1 MIYKLV
7 KASSYLFDCS
17 NYIHIYNQI
26 HNTLY
31 MIQKIRK
38 RTLQFLFFLTQSSN
52 WKVQKTLSTTLSRTF
67 CLEAWLY
74 LEPLLMPFLQLR
86 LDPSH
91 QIKQIENQRGKPKR
105 MMKAN
110 QVQNSYFL
118 PPNLATQAGLHEV
131 ILSRC
136 HSFGLS
142 RITGVSLVISNIW
155 PLLYHE
161 TKYYACLI
169 VLPEYFSL
177 GLAFTSFL
185 QRKSTY
191 K

>member
-110 QVQNSYFL
+110 LGPELVLLASKPGNSSWAPRSY
-118 PPNLATQAGLHEV
+118 P
-131 ILSRC
+131 LSMPQ
-136 HSFGLS
+136 LW
-142 RITGVSLVISNIW
+142 SLENNRR
-155 PLLYHE
+155 
-161 TKYYACLI
+161 
-169 VLPEYFSL
+169 
-177 GLAFTSFL
+177 FTRYL
-185 QRKSTY
+185 
-191 K
+191 